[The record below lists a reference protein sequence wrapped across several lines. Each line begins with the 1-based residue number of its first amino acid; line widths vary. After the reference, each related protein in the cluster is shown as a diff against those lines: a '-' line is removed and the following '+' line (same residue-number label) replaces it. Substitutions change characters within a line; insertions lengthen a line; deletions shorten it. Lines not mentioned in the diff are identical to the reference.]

1 MPYDCEHIRSYQ
13 SCKLTKVI
21 YSYGIP
27 TLHVLSVSLVSISTF
42 NMLTVRRHLSED
54 NIKLIH
60 IVLYCIVS
68 LIDCTQSYKKLHE
81 FKNFFEQNTNQR
93 KHKEKKR

>member
-1 MPYDCEHIRSYQ
+1 MTVNTSEVI

-27 TLHVLSVSLVSISTF
+27 TRHVLSVSLVSISTF
-42 NMLTVRRHLSED
+42 YMLTVRRYLSED

-60 IVLYCIVS
+60 IVLYCIVYF
-68 LIDCTQSYKKLHE
+68 IDCTQSYKKLHE
-81 FKNFFEQNTNQR
+81 FKNIFEQKTNQR
-93 KHKEKKR
+93 KHTEKKR